1 MESTT
6 QLTVLTIIIKKVG
19 LVTGLSGHAP
29 GTFLV
34 ALNFAS
40 VRAMMVTM
48 LIARVALRRY
58 WIKR

>member
-1 MESTT
+1 M
-6 QLTVLTIIIKKVG
+6 LTIIIKKVG
-19 LVTGLSGHAP
+19 VVTGFVGHAP

-40 VRAMMVTM
+40 VRAMMVM
-48 LIARVALRRY
+48 MVIARVALRRY

>member
-1 MESTT
+1 M
-6 QLTVLTIIIKKVG
+6 LTIIIKKVG
-19 LVTGLSGHAP
+19 LVTGCVGHAP

-40 VRAMMVTM
+40 VRPMMVM
-48 LIARVALRRY
+48 MVIARLALRKY

>member
-1 MESTT
+1 M
-6 QLTVLTIIIKKVG
+6 LTIIIKKVG
-19 LVTGLSGHAP
+19 VVTGFVGHAP

-40 VRAMMVTM
+40 VRAIMVMMV
-48 LIARVALRRY
+48 IARVALRRY

>member
-1 MESTT
+1 MESTR

-19 LVTGLSGHAP
+19 LVTGFLGHAP

>member
-1 MESTT
+1 MESTK

-19 LVTGLSGHAP
+19 LVTGFLGHAP
-29 GTFLV
+29 GTCLV

-40 VRAMMVTM
+40 VRAMMVMM
-48 LIARVALRRY
+48 LIAKVALRRY